1 MGQEDVIRVL
11 KEWKL
16 AREVGAMTGF
26 SLSAVFRCLKILE
39 REGEIEKR
47 KAHEVIKERDRLKNV
62 LKHVFAYKVR
72 TRQGDLKKLI
82 NEKIERDNIAAITS
96 KKLRTLPVK
105 PFNKLDDKP
114 KI

>member
-1 MGQEDVIRVL
+1 MKDMGQEDVIRVL

-16 AREVGAMTGF
+16 AREIGATTGF

-39 REGEIEKR
+39 REGEIEKK
-47 KAHEVIKERDRLKNV
+47 KAHEVIKEQGRLKNV

-82 NEKIERDNIAAITS
+82 TEKIERDAIENITS
-96 KKLRTLPVK
+96 KKLVTLPVK
-105 PFNKLDDKP
+105 DFKE
-114 KI
+114 IR